1 MIISYSLIQEAF
13 FPGQTSVGVIDIPVG
28 RLVVVFFFNGPS
40 PFIIGVADPSAV
52 SIVRIGQKAV
62 MGQIRIG
69 RKHLASHIG
78 GGLVPVSVI
87 IYRIS
92 KTVVGDGG
100 QLVSRIAIGGC
111 DDFCAIDGGYLSQPV
126 VIGIIRVIDCVS
138 QRVGFR
144 CQQTVSRVIGVG
156 SSSAAG
162 VCDGTD
168 ISSVRSIRGRRGH
181 TFCSSPLYLGLDWIP
196 ITVIG
201 ISIIHTFGAFS

>member
-1 MIISYSLIQEAF
+1 
-13 FPGQTSVGVIDIPVG
+13 
-28 RLVVVFFFNGPS
+28 
-40 PFIIGVADPSAV
+40 
-52 SIVRIGQKAV
+52 

-111 DDFCAIDGGYLSQPV
+111 DCFCAIDVGYLSQPV

-156 SSSAAG
+156 SSPAAG
-162 VCDGTD
+162 VCDGAD
-168 ISSVRSIRGRRGH
+168 ISAICSVGCGGSHGSGYFFRESTADFLCRYRSLTIL
-181 TFCSSPLYLGLDWIP
+181 PLLRSKMRL
-196 ITVIG
+196 
-201 ISIIHTFGAFS
+201 